1 MVFFLELF
9 SPFLNLLILL
19 IDKLKL
25 FFQFTYL
32 FDIALLPLNQF
43 LVIHFDSLNTLFI
56 FFVNLFQ
63 DFIFSHYCRFFIY
76 ALNGILEK
84 MFILFP
90 RWFHSRH
97 SAQGLI
103 YFLLQL
109 LEVIR
114 TVRGHILSWR
124 QRPGKSYSM
133 ILWHLKKCIIIW
145 PQYIFEIL
153 FNQKVSMFSCSIN
166 SKPQLSAIL
175 CSGMKKYSHGAND
188 LLFLNF
194 LAQNVTV
201 FPNLKP
207 KH

>member
-133 ILWHLKKCIIIW
+133 IL
-145 PQYIFEIL
+145 
-153 FNQKVSMFSCSIN
+153 
-166 SKPQLSAIL
+166 
-175 CSGMKKYSHGAND
+175 
-188 LLFLNF
+188 
-194 LAQNVTV
+194 
-201 FPNLKP
+201 
-207 KH
+207 